1 MGRLAILRRRRAPV
15 RRPDRSRRK
24 SVDRH
29 LRTQRPFREAVGR
42 FGNADPSSRF
52 PTQSNAARRPK
63 RRRPPLHPCRGAGA
77 SRGGPATPADK
88 ATLPPTRAEK
98 LKKQLLRPPCRQ
110 YRLRAPSFPANLR
123 HPPDRHET
131 ARHRGLVDV
140 RDRGDR
146 SVHSLR
152 RYDDCVDL
160 SCASPAA
167 GRKPVRAFAASAD
180 GHPTV
185 LPESGAVKRRA
196 CRGVCA
202 MSFDWPSG
210 LPPRPL
216 AFDPQ
221 ATRRS
226 TRKAGPQSHLLNW
239 RFSAAGCAFGQ
250 PPGDFGRT
258 RSIDCSTRPVAGP
271 ARRNAQRNTATT
283 DGKASMVTQ
292 RQICDPIR

>member
-131 ARHRGLVDV
+131 ARHRGSSTSATAETA
-140 RDRGDR
+140 R
-146 SVHSLR
+146 STA
-152 RYDDCVDL
+152 
-160 SCASPAA
+160 CAVTMIASISPAPRRQPGA
-167 GRKPVRAFAASAD
+167 NLFGHSPLPLTGILQYCLKAA
-180 GHPTV
+180 
-185 LPESGAVKRRA
+185 L
-196 CRGVCA
+196 
-202 MSFDWPSG
+202 
-210 LPPRPL
+210 
-216 AFDPQ
+216 
-221 ATRRS
+221 
-226 TRKAGPQSHLLNW
+226 
-239 RFSAAGCAFGQ
+239 
-250 PPGDFGRT
+250 
-258 RSIDCSTRPVAGP
+258 
-271 ARRNAQRNTATT
+271 
-283 DGKASMVTQ
+283 
-292 RQICDPIR
+292 